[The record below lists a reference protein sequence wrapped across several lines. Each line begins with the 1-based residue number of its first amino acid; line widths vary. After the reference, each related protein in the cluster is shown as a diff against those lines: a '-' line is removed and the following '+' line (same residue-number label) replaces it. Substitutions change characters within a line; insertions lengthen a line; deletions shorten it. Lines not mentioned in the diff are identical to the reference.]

1 MFLLVISLLTLKDPS
16 ISESFVRMI
25 FIFFD
30 STQTRSTSIQ
40 CASSTFQITIYVQVL
55 CSIANDITKTLFN
68 VSATLWWSVTISLF
82 SLTII
87 DSLRKTFSEKR
98 GLTIFQNFLLLE
110 TVLLFI
116 WHFFPQY

>member
-40 CASSTFQITIYVQVL
+40 CASSTFQITVYVQVF

-68 VSATLWWSVTISLF
+68 VSATL
-82 SLTII
+82 
-87 DSLRKTFSEKR
+87 
-98 GLTIFQNFLLLE
+98 
-110 TVLLFI
+110 
-116 WHFFPQY
+116 